1 MSELYKVW
9 NNNNNNNTL
18 FHKKGNT
25 VTQII
30 DIT

>member
-9 NNNNNNNTL
+9 NNNNNNTL

-25 VTQII
+25 ATQII